1 MLVGSHLKIQMKEVR
16 GMPLNNYQKMCYI
29 WFGRSAENVVT
40 DKMKA
45 SLERAHITIR
55 PGAYVSYMWVSTI
68 LAAIVSTVIYLTLI
82 IFLSVGIL
90 TSFMLLMIPALGT
103 LITYLYFKS
112 MPSSRAK
119 ARGKKID
126 LHLPYALNFI
136 SAMSSAGITPTEI
149 FKSLSK
155 QRIYGEIREEALWIY
170 RDVGLLGRDV
180 ISAIKANIERTPS
193 EKFKEFLQGAV
204 VTVQSGGALKPYF
217 MAKADQYTRENRV
230 VQKQLI
236 ESLGIM
242 AEAYV
247 TAAVAGV
254 LLIIIIIPLLMI
266 ISSAG
271 AEQLTF
277 MYVFVAI
284 VIPLIHMG
292 FAVILSGMST
302 KV

>member
-1 MLVGSHLKIQMKEVR
+1 
-16 GMPLNNYQKMCYI
+16 MPLNNYQKTCYR
-29 WFGRSAENVVT
+29 WFGRMAENT
-40 DKMKA
+40 ASDKMKLD
-45 SLERAHITIR
+45 LERAHIDMR
-55 PGAYVSYMWVSTI
+55 PGAYLACVWVNTI
-68 LAAIVSTVIYLTLI
+68 LASVISTVVYLSLVL
-82 IFLSVGIL
+82 FLSLQLIL
-90 TSFMLLMIPALGT
+90 VVVLVIIPLLCTIFTYFYFMSLPNIKG
-103 LITYLYFKS
+103 
-112 MPSSRAK
+112 K

-170 RDVGLLGRDV
+170 RDVSLLGRDI
-180 ISAIKANIERTPS
+180 ISAIKANIHRTPS

-217 MAKADQYTRENRV
+217 MSKADQYMRENRV
-230 VQKQLI
+230 VQKQTI

-254 LLIIIIIPLLMI
+254 LLIIIILPILMV
-266 ISSAG
+266 ISNRG
-271 AEQLTF
+271 AEELNF
-277 MYVFVAI
+277 LYFFVL
-284 VIPLIHMG
+284 VVTPFIHIG
-292 FAVILSGMST
+292 FSVVLSGMSER
-302 KV
+302 V

>member
-1 MLVGSHLKIQMKEVR
+1 
-16 GMPLNNYQKMCYI
+16 MPLNNYQKMCYR

-40 DKMKA
+40 DKMKM

-90 TSFMLLMIPALGT
+90 TSFMLLIIPALGT

-119 ARGKKID
+119 SRGKKID

-136 SAMSSAGITPTEI
+136 SAMSSAGITPTEV

-170 RDVGLLGRDV
+170 RDVGLLGRDI

>member
-1 MLVGSHLKIQMKEVR
+1 
-16 GMPLNNYQKMCYI
+16 MPLNGYQKVCYR
-29 WFGRSAENVVT
+29 WFGRIAENIAK
-40 DKMKA
+40 DRLK
-45 SLERAHITIR
+45 SNLEQAHIEMR
-55 PGAYVSYMWVSTI
+55 AAAYLSFIWMNTI
-68 LAAIVSTVIYLTLI
+68 LAAVVSSFIAVTMFLVLNLDLIFIIIFILIPVFSTVGTYF
-82 IFLSVGIL
+82 FLMNL
-90 TSFMLLMIPALGT
+90 
-103 LITYLYFKS
+103 
-112 MPSSRAK
+112 PSSKAK

-170 RDVGLLGRDV
+170 RDVGLLGRDI
-180 ISAIKANIERTPS
+180 ISAIKSNITRTPS

-217 MAKADQYTRENRV
+217 MSKAEQYTIENRIS
-230 VQKQLI
+230 QKQMI

-242 AEAYV
+242 AETYV
-247 TAAVAGV
+247 TAAVAGI

-266 ISSAG
+266 ISKRS
-271 AEQLTF
+271 LTELNSL
-277 MYVFVAI
+277 YLFVLI
-284 VIPLIHMG
+284 VIPLIHIG
-292 FAVILSGMST
+292 FSVVLSSMCR

>member
-1 MLVGSHLKIQMKEVR
+1 MTEVR
-16 GMPLNNYQKMCYI
+16 WVPLNNFQKMCYK
-29 WFGRSAENVVT
+29 WFGRTAESVVT
-40 DKMKA
+40 EKMKDN
-45 SLERAHITIR
+45 LDRAHITIR
-55 PGAYVSYMWVSTI
+55 PGAYISCIWVNTI
-68 LAAIVSTVIYLTLI
+68 LAAIVSTVVYLSLI
-82 IFLSVGIL
+82 IFLSPEIWLISVL
-90 TSFMLLMIPALGT
+90 TIIPVLST
-103 LITYLYFKS
+103 SLVYFYLKT
-112 MPSSRAK
+112 MPASK
-119 ARGKKID
+119 ARMRAKKID

-155 QRIYGEIREEALWIY
+155 QSIYGEIREEALWIY
-170 RDVGLLGRDV
+170 RDVSLLGRDI
-180 ISAIKANIERTPS
+180 ISAIKANINRTPS
-193 EKFKEFLQGAV
+193 EKLKEFLQGAV
-204 VTVQSGGALKPYF
+204 VTVQSGGTLKPYF
-217 MAKADQYTRENRV
+217 MSKAEQYMRENRV

-271 AEQLTF
+271 QEQLMF
-277 MYVFVAI
+277 MYIFTFFI
-284 VIPLIHMG
+284 IPFIHIG
-292 FAVILSGMST
+292 FAVVLSSMSA